1 MSRKI
6 QAVNQPDRVSWNSFS
21 DPNTSASPSNYQFQ
35 VPLNTPA
42 LDVEEIQLLRATVP
56 QIANAIPSYQ
66 LVFYFYELATDT
78 TAPTISNL
86 FNIRLYPYGYT
97 SPPQIGGAINATVI
111 TALTGGA
118 TELVALLNT
127 AAGATGDSVVL
138 NPTWGGGKVTFSL
151 VNGTIVFKGI
161 GAGKFYTPAGYNDP
175 NVIALQVPGGPGPI
189 PPAINYVPYD
199 AVTASLRA
207 QPYAVGYTM
216 NARLGYA
223 MSGTALGTFATS
235 GGYKSNLLYANSFN
249 AAFPANTNIPPDSF
263 YNITGSSIVSI
274 YGSFSGSG
282 GNSTTNNRLNL
293 LGVIPL
299 NTTTGYSNFTGVGL
313 KAPLYKVMNDIYVI
327 DIELQDENGQ
337 PFYVPD
343 NGNVNIEIGFKY
355 KNTNKPRAELPMLHY

>member
-1 MSRKI
+1 MSRRI
-6 QAVNQPDRVSWNSFS
+6 QAVNQPDRISWNSFS
-21 DPNTSASPSNYQFQ
+21 DPNTSSSPSNYQFQ

-42 LDVEEIQLLRATVP
+42 LDVEEIQLLRASVP

-66 LVFYFYELATDT
+66 LVFYFYELATAT
-78 TAPTISNL
+78 TAPSQNNL

-97 SPPQIGGAINATVI
+97 TPPTISPLNITVM

-118 TELVALLNT
+118 TELVALLNA
-127 AAGATGDSVVL
+127 AAGPTGDSVVL

-151 VNGTIVFKGI
+151 VNGQIVFKGI

-175 NVIALQVPGGPGPI
+175 NVIANQVPGGPGAL
-189 PPAINYVPYD
+189 PPVINYVPTD
-199 AVTASLRA
+199 AVTASLRS
-207 QPYAVGYTM
+207 QPYALGYTM

-223 MSGTALGTFATS
+223 MSGQAVGAFANPGAYQT
-235 GGYKSNLLYANSFN
+235 NLLYANSFN
-249 AAFPANTNIPPDSF
+249 SAFPSGTNIPPDSF

-299 NTTTGYSNFTGVGL
+299 DTTTGYTNFTGVGL

-343 NGNVNIEIGFKY
+343 NGNVNLEISFKY
-355 KNTNKPRAELPMLHY
+355 KNTNKPRAELPMAHY